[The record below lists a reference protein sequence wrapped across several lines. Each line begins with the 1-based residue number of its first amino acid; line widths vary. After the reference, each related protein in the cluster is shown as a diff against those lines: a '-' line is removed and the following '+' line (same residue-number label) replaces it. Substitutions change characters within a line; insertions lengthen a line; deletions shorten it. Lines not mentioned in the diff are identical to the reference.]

1 MRSENSSRLT
11 EGARRPTI
19 NDIAKRVGL
28 SKASVSRA
36 LNGKQDVDPKTRK
49 RVLEL
54 AAQMG
59 YVPSASARA
68 LSNGRSN
75 CLGLLV
81 PTLTWPWI
89 LEVLRGVA
97 EEIERSGYSLIL
109 YTTAAGEDSERAFMS
124 EVVPAGAVDGLA
136 LVIPLGMLDYIEQ
149 LARDGLPIVAVDDR
163 GHYPDL
169 PTVATTNVE
178 GGRAATRHLIEHG
191 RRRIA
196 MLNGPHDFGCN
207 RDRLAGYKSALQEA
221 GLRLDPR
228 RVIDSDFKES
238 GGASAMS
245 ALLAADPELDAVF
258 AANDVMAFGAM
269 RAIRNAGRS
278 IPDDVA
284 VVGFDDLPAAAM
296 THPPLTTVRQPL
308 YEMGRTAAAMVMSA
322 IRGEPI
328 PHRAELP
335 TSLVVRGSSGAIAS
349 ESNRAPARRPLGRSG
364 TRRRPR
370 DDKRAGG
377 AGK

>member
-1 MRSENSSRLT
+1 MAKEKNTGTRIV
-11 EGARRPTI
+11 ARRPTI

-36 LNGKQDVDPKTRK
+36 LNGKQDVDPETRE

-75 CLGLLV
+75 SLGLLV

-97 EEIERSGYSLIL
+97 EEIESSGYSLIL
-109 YTTAAGEDSERAFMS
+109 YTTTAGEDSERAFMS
-124 EVVPAGAVDGLA
+124 QVVPAGAVDGLA
-136 LVIPLGMLDYIEQ
+136 LVIPLGMLDYIER
-149 LARDGLPIVAVDDR
+149 LAKDGLPVVVVDDR

-178 GGRAATRHLIEHG
+178 GGRSATHHLIEQG
-191 RRRIA
+191 RRTIA

-207 RDRLAGYKSALQEA
+207 RERLEGYKLALRDADLPFEQ
-221 GLRLDPR
+221 RH
-228 RVIDSDFKES
+228 VTDSDFKED
-238 GGASAMS
+238 GGASAMA
-245 ALLAADPELDAVF
+245 ALLSADPKLDAVF
-258 AANDVMAFGAM
+258 AANDLMAFGAM
-269 RAIRNAGRS
+269 RALRNAGRRV
-278 IPDDVA
+278 PDDVA
-284 VVGFDDLPAAAM
+284 VVGFDDLPASAM

-308 YEMGRTAAAMVMSA
+308 YEMGRTAASMVMA
-322 IRGEPI
+322 AVRGESI
-328 PHRAELP
+328 AKRVELP
-335 TSLVVRGSSGAIAS
+335 TSLVIRDSSGVS
-349 ESNRAPARRPLGRSG
+349 PS
-364 TRRRPR
+364 
-370 DDKRAGG
+370 KRT
-377 AGK
+377 

>member
-1 MRSENSSRLT
+1 MRHEIKGGTT
-11 EGARRPTI
+11 EAVKRPTI
-19 NDIAKRVGL
+19 NDIARRAGL

-109 YTTAAGEDSERAFMS
+109 YTTAGGEDSERAFMS

-136 LVIPLGMLDYIEQ
+136 LVIPLGMLDYIER
-149 LARDGLPIVAVDDR
+149 LAKGGLPMVVVDDR

-169 PTVATTNVE
+169 PTVATTNVA
-178 GGRAATRHLIEHG
+178 GGQTATRHLIERG

-221 GLRLDPR
+221 GMRFDPR
-228 RVIDSDFKES
+228 RAIDSDFKES
-238 GGASAMS
+238 GGASAMTK
-245 ALLAADPELDAVF
+245 LLAADPRLDAVF
-258 AANDVMAFGAM
+258 AANDLMAFGAM
-269 RAIRNAGRS
+269 RALRNAGRH

-284 VVGFDDLPAAAM
+284 VVGFDDLPASAM

-308 YEMGRTAAAMVMSA
+308 YEMGRMAASMVMAAA
-322 IRGEPI
+322 RGESI
-328 PHRAELP
+328 EKRIELP
-335 TSLVVRGSSGAIAS
+335 TSLVI
-349 ESNRAPARRPLGRSG
+349 
-364 TRRRPR
+364 R
-370 DDKRAGG
+370 DSTGISPSKPT
-377 AGK
+377 

>member
-1 MRSENSSRLT
+1 MREASRT
-11 EGARRPTI
+11 PDKRPTI

-36 LNGKQDVDPKTRK
+36 LNGKQDVDPETRK
-49 RVLEL
+49 RVLKV
-54 AAQMG
+54 AAQVG

-109 YTTAAGEDSERAFMS
+109 YTTSGGEDSEREFMS
-124 EVVPAGAVDGLA
+124 QVVPAGAVDGLA
-136 LVIPLGMLDYIEQ
+136 LVIPLGMLEYIER
-149 LARDGLPIVAVDDR
+149 LAKGGLPVVVVDDR

-178 GGRAATRHLIEHG
+178 GGRSATLHLIERG

-207 RDRLAGYKSALQEA
+207 RDRLEGYKSALQKA
-221 GLRLDPR
+221 GLQFDPKL
-228 RVIDSDFKES
+228 VVDSDFKES
-238 GGASAMS
+238 GGASAMTT
-245 ALLAADPELDAVF
+245 LLATDPKLDGVF
-258 AANDVMAFGAM
+258 VANDVMAFGAM
-269 RAIRNAGRS
+269 RALRNAGRR

-284 VVGFDDLPAAAM
+284 VVGFDDIPASAM
-296 THPPLTTVRQPL
+296 THPPLSTVRQPL
-308 YEMGRTAAAMVMSA
+308 YEMGRTAASMVMA
-322 IRGEPI
+322 AVRGESI
-328 PHRAELP
+328 TKRIELP
-335 TSLVVRGSSGAIAS
+335 TSLVIRESSG
-349 ESNRAPARRPLGRSG
+349 G
-364 TRRRPR
+364 
-370 DDKRAGG
+370 
-377 AGK
+377 

>member
-1 MRSENSSRLT
+1 VDK
-11 EGARRPTI
+11 RPTI

-36 LNGKQDVDPKTRK
+36 LNGKQDVDPETRK
-49 RVLEL
+49 RVLKL

-59 YVPSASARA
+59 YVASASARA

-97 EEIERSGYSLIL
+97 EEIEPSGYSLIL
-109 YTTAAGEDSERAFMS
+109 YTTTDGVDSERAFMS
-124 EVVPAGAVDGLA
+124 QVVPAGAVDGLA
-136 LVIPLGMLDYIEQ
+136 LVIPFGMLDYIEG
-149 LARDGLPIVAVDDR
+149 LAKGGLPIVVVDDR

-178 GGRAATRHLIEHG
+178 GGRTATRHLIEQG
-191 RRRIA
+191 RKRIA

-207 RDRLAGYKSALQEA
+207 RDRLKGYKSALREA
-221 GLRLDPR
+221 GLQVDPR
-228 RVIDSDFKES
+228 RIVDSDFKEE
-238 GGASAMS
+238 GGASAMGT
-245 ALLAADPELDAVF
+245 LLAADPQLDAVF

-269 RAIRNAGRS
+269 RALRNAGRRV
-278 IPDDVA
+278 PDDVA
-284 VVGFDDLPAAAM
+284 VVGFDDIPASAM

-308 YEMGRTAAAMVMSA
+308 YEMGRTAASMVMA
-322 IRGEPI
+322 AVRGEPI
-328 PHRAELP
+328 AKRIELP
-335 TSLVVRGSSGAIAS
+335 TSLVVRDSSGANHA
-349 ESNRAPARRPLGRSG
+349 G
-364 TRRRPR
+364 
-370 DDKRAGG
+370 DRAGQ
-377 AGK
+377 

>member
-1 MRSENSSRLT
+1 MREPSR
-11 EGARRPTI
+11 APDRRPTI

-36 LNGKQDVDPKTRK
+36 LNGKQDVDPETRK
-49 RVLEL
+49 RVLKV
-54 AAQMG
+54 AAQVG

-109 YTTAAGEDSERAFMS
+109 YTTSGGEDSEREFMS
-124 EVVPAGAVDGLA
+124 QVVPAGAVDGLA
-136 LVIPLGMLDYIEQ
+136 LVIPLGMLEYIER
-149 LARDGLPIVAVDDR
+149 LAKGGLPVVVVDDR

-178 GGRAATRHLIEHG
+178 GGRSATLHLVERG

-207 RDRLAGYKSALQEA
+207 RDRLEGYKSGLQKA
-221 GLRLDPR
+221 GLQFDPKL
-228 RVIDSDFKES
+228 VVDSDFKES
-238 GGASAMS
+238 GGASAMTT
-245 ALLAADPELDAVF
+245 LLAADPKLDAVF
-258 AANDVMAFGAM
+258 VANDVMAFGAM
-269 RAIRNAGRS
+269 RALRNSGRRV
-278 IPDDVA
+278 PDDVA
-284 VVGFDDLPAAAM
+284 VVGFDDIPASAM
-296 THPPLTTVRQPL
+296 THPPLSTVRQPL
-308 YEMGRTAAAMVMSA
+308 YEMGRTAASMVMA
-322 IRGEPI
+322 AVRGESI
-328 PHRAELP
+328 AKRIELP
-335 TSLVVRGSSGAIAS
+335 TSLVIRESSG
-349 ESNRAPARRPLGRSG
+349 G
-364 TRRRPR
+364 
-370 DDKRAGG
+370 
-377 AGK
+377 

>member
-1 MRSENSSRLT
+1 VDK
-11 EGARRPTI
+11 RPTI
-19 NDIAKRVGL
+19 NDIAKRASL

-36 LNGKQDVDPKTRK
+36 LNGKQDVDPGTRK
-49 RVLEL
+49 RVLKL

-75 CLGLLV
+75 YLGLLV

-97 EEIERSGYSLIL
+97 EEVEPSGYSLIL
-109 YTTAAGEDSERAFMS
+109 YTTTDGEDSERAFMS
-124 EVVPAGAVDGLA
+124 QVVPAGAVDGLA
-136 LVIPLGMLDYIEQ
+136 LVIPFGMLAYIEG
-149 LARDGLPIVAVDDR
+149 LAKGGLPVVVVDDR

-178 GGRAATRHLIEHG
+178 GGRAATAHLIEQG
-191 RRRIA
+191 RQRIA

-207 RDRLAGYKSALQEA
+207 RDRLEGYKSALREA

-228 RVIDSDFKES
+228 RVTDSDFKEE
-238 GGASAMS
+238 GGASAMKK
-245 ALLAADPELDAVF
+245 LLAADPRLDAVF

-269 RAIRNAGRS
+269 RALRKAGRRV
-278 IPDDVA
+278 PDDVA
-284 VVGFDDLPAAAM
+284 VVGFDDIPASAM

-308 YEMGRTAAAMVMSA
+308 YEMGRTAASMVMAESIA
-322 IRGEPI
+322 KRT
-328 PHRAELP
+328 ELP
-335 TSLVVRGSSGAIAS
+335 TSLVVRDSSGVS
-349 ESNRAPARRPLGRSG
+349 APQR
-364 TRRRPR
+364 T
-370 DDKRAGG
+370 
-377 AGK
+377 